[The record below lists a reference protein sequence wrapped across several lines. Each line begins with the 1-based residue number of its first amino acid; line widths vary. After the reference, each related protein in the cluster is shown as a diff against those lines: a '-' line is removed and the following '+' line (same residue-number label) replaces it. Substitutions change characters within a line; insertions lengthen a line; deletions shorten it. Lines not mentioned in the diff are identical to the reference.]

1 MINRFLP
8 SLEKFEETEKQYIE
22 YFTAKGEKDVIG
34 KVISN
39 MKSTAEIQASQGVD
53 AWLGYGVYLPAIE
66 RIFAMHKGESEA
78 DFFAR
83 TQYPH
88 DVVTAYS
95 LNGHDLATLIAAD
108 KYSRMHQQ
116 QVAVNTSQWPL
127 NENGRVLELN
137 DFPARI
143 RAKI

>member
-78 DFFAR
+78 NFFAR

-88 DVVTAYS
+88 DVVMAYS
-95 LNGHDLATLIAAD
+95 LDGHDLATLIAAD
-108 KYSRMHQQ
+108 KYSRIHQQ

>member
-1 MINRFLP
+1 MEAR
-8 SLEKFEETEKQYIE
+8 E
-22 YFTAKGEKDVIG
+22 
-34 KVISN
+34 
-39 MKSTAEIQASQGVD
+39 D
-53 AWLGYGVYLPAIE
+53 A
-66 RIFAMHKGESEA
+66 F
-78 DFFAR
+78 
-83 TQYPH
+83 
-88 DVVTAYS
+88 VVTLDKRPLKTPSGNQLSIPKNRPLA
-95 LNGHDLATLIAAD
+95 ATLIAAD

>member
-53 AWLGYGVYLPAIE
+53 AWLWCL
-66 RIFAMHKGESEA
+66 F
-78 DFFAR
+78 
-83 TQYPH
+83 TC
-88 DVVTAYS
+88 
-95 LNGHDLATLIAAD
+95 N
-108 KYSRMHQQ
+108 
-116 QVAVNTSQWPL
+116 
-127 NENGRVLELN
+127 
-137 DFPARI
+137 
-143 RAKI
+143 RANFCHA

>member
-1 MINRFLP
+1 M
-8 SLEKFEETEKQYIE
+8 T
-22 YFTAKGEKDVIG
+22 
-34 KVISN
+34 
-39 MKSTAEIQASQGVD
+39 
-53 AWLGYGVYLPAIE
+53 
-66 RIFAMHKGESEA
+66 
-78 DFFAR
+78 
-83 TQYPH
+83 
-88 DVVTAYS
+88 
-95 LNGHDLATLIAAD
+95 TLIAAD

>member
-53 AWLGYGVYLPAIE
+53 AWLGYGVY
-66 RIFAMHKGESEA
+66 
-78 DFFAR
+78 
-83 TQYPH
+83 
-88 DVVTAYS
+88 
-95 LNGHDLATLIAAD
+95 
-108 KYSRMHQQ
+108 
-116 QVAVNTSQWPL
+116 
-127 NENGRVLELN
+127 
-137 DFPARI
+137 
-143 RAKI
+143 